1 MVIPVP
7 FVGRVPVPVM
17 HVVGV
22 VAMRDRYVAAARAV
36 LVGVALVSDVLGVP
50 ALVDV
55 IVMNAVN
62 VPVMH
67 VVGVVAV
74 RDGDMAAALAMSVVV
89 ACVRRVVKGGW
100 HLVTPCILVVS
111 HSDINARQFMD
122 ERRGG

>member
-1 MVIPVP
+1 MVVPVP
-7 FVGRVPVPVM
+7 FVGRVPVPVV

-36 LVGVALVSDVLGVP
+36 LVGVALVRDVFGLL

-62 VPVMH
+62 VAVVH
-67 VVGVVAV
+67 VVGVVAM

-89 ACVRRVVKGGW
+89 ACVRGVLKGSW
-100 HLVTPCILVVS
+100 HPVTPCLYS
-111 HSDINARQFMD
+111 FPDSDISA
-122 ERRGG
+122 